1 VPSDMEFDRGVHLCV
16 GDIAID
22 DPAQPS
28 MLRVTIKQLKTD
40 PFRKGVN
47 LFVGRTSTLLCPK
60 AAVRDYLS
68 VWGTEPRPLFRY
80 HNGRLLT
87 RLRFAN
93 AVRDSLCVRV

>member
-1 VPSDMEFDRGVHLCV
+1 MTVPSDTKFDPGVHLCV

-47 LFVGRTSTLLCPK
+47 LFVG
-60 AAVRDYLS
+60 
-68 VWGTEPRPLFRY
+68 
-80 HNGRLLT
+80 
-87 RLRFAN
+87 
-93 AVRDSLCVRV
+93 

>member
-1 VPSDMEFDRGVHLCV
+1 MEFDRGVHLCV

-28 MLRVTIKQLKTD
+28 MLRVAIKQSKTD
-40 PFRKGVN
+40 LFRKGVN
-47 LFVGRTSTLLCPK
+47 LIVGRTSSSLCPE
-60 AAVRDYLS
+60 AAVQDYLS
-68 VWGTEPRPLFRY
+68 VRGTELRSLFRY
-80 HNGRLLT
+80 HDGRLLT